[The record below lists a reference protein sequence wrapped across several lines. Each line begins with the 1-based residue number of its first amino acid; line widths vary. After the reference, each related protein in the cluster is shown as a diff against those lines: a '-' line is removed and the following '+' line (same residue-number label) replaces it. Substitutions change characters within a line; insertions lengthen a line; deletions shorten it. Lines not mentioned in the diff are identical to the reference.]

1 MGRRLAPNSDA
12 WGGSWCCASAWGG
25 SWGWSWGPLHQV
37 EEHPE
42 YYGGGRRS
50 SRPVEDEAQLHRD
63 HWEYMDRLRES
74 RAKAE
79 PEPVPVA
86 VQAEKPPAPKVEA
99 RAMRGT
105 VKAEPKPP
113 TLAEMLGDPLILA
126 SLAVAIEEAD

>member
-1 MGRRLAPNSDA
+1 
-12 WGGSWCCASAWGG
+12 
-25 SWGWSWGPLHQV
+25 
-37 EEHPE
+37 
-42 YYGGGRRS
+42 
-50 SRPVEDEAQLHRD
+50 
-63 HWEYMDRLRES
+63 MDRLRES

-79 PEPVPVA
+79 PAPVPVA